1 MFARFKKSQLNEIP
15 LANHTMSQHVPAV
28 MTALVY
34 LLCVVIAAVFA
45 ISDSLERWDVG
56 VSNRISVEIPLH
68 HELDRER
75 LMPAIVSY
83 LKTFP
88 GVTKVEAVEQERLL
102 DLLSPWVGQTN
113 KLNNIPLP
121 IIIDLDVKA
130 NADIS
135 LPDLVIGLQRFDAG
149 VRVEAHARWLE
160 SIKTLRM
167 ALQVIAIMF
176 AVIIALAVISIIT
189 LVTKT
194 GLATYQEIIDT
205 LRLIGAKNSYIAA
218 KFQQNAFRLTSN
230 GALKGYVLAAIT
242 VVLLGQAN
250 VIIGLPD
257 FLQPSFST
265 ILFVYMGIAPVFALS
280 LSYIIARFAVLRSL
294 KAIN

>member
-45 ISDSLERWDVG
+45 ISDSLERWDAG

-68 HELDRER
+68 HELDCER
-75 LMPAIVSY
+75 LMPAIVGY

-176 AVIIALAVISIIT
+176 AVIIALAVVSIIT

-242 VVLLGQAN
+242 VVLLSQAN
-250 VIIGLPD
+250 LIIGLPD
-257 FLQPSFST
+257 FLQPSFSP

-280 LSYIIARFAVLRSL
+280 LSYIIARFAVLGTL